1 MIIALS
7 LFLTPGSL
15 EERQSWVAGQQSTG
29 LVFTVPV
36 NYRLTQSQI
45 AR

>member
-15 EERQSWVAGQQSTG
+15 EERQSWVAGQQNTG
-29 LVFTVPV
+29 LVFTVRLI
-36 NYRLTQSQI
+36 YRLTRSQI
-45 AR
+45 AH